1 MVPYANGTALLRA
14 DLKSETISVIGQGR
28 RQRRGVSLLRSS
40 NMEPQHMNEQD
51 SEEFEQV
58 ARKPTF
64 PVLVHVLSKYM

>member
-1 MVPYANGTALLRA
+1 
-14 DLKSETISVIGQGR
+14 
-28 RQRRGVSLLRSS
+28 
-40 NMEPQHMNEQD
+40 MNEQD